1 MGRSR
6 REFLK
11 EAAGFAAAMACPCLF
26 AANPP
31 PKKPVSYSLIAV
43 TAKVCG
49 TCQHWKGER
58 MVIDKGKRVKCQ
70 QFAIGPCFRGA
81 GFKYSATSPAASHGC
96 IAGGQYKPWVGL
108 P

>member
-1 MGRSR
+1 MERSR
-6 REFLK
+6 REFVK

-49 TCQHWKGER
+49 TCQH
-58 MVIDKGKRVKCQ
+58 
-70 QFAIGPCFRGA
+70 
-81 GFKYSATSPAASHGC
+81 
-96 IAGGQYKPWVGL
+96 
-108 P
+108 